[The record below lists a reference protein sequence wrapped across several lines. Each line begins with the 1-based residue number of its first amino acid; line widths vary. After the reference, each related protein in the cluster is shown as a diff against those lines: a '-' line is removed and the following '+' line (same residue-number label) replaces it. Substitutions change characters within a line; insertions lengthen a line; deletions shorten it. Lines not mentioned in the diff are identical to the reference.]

1 MFFAVFD
8 ISRQIATHASEQLA
22 PRDSD
27 TSSKTWRPFSGA
39 HRIAQSLILVSGGVI
54 GGLGHEI
61 VGRPFDISRRLLYIN
76 DAHMRAERAAL
87 SSTESSPRLG
97 TNRVSSPRQSFL
109 SNVSTSL
116 NVLRDTAHK
125 EGYLYFFRSPVASPL
140 DSDSS
145 PYRRL
150 HTALRTLGRVGPW
163 GVAFVV
169 WEATGGVAV

>member
-8 ISRQIATHASEQLA
+8 LSRQIATHASERLA

-27 TSSKTWRPFSGA
+27 TSSKTWRPLAGA

-54 GGLGHEI
+54 GGLGHEVI
-61 VGRPFDISRRLLYIN
+61 GHPFDISRRLLHIN

-87 SSTESSPRLG
+87 STTESSSRPA
-97 TNRVSSPRQSFL
+97 TSQVPIPRQSFF
-109 SNVSTSL
+109 SSVSTSFK
-116 NVLRDTAHK
+116 VLRDAAHK
-125 EGYLYFFRSPVASPL
+125 EGILYFFRSPTASSL
-140 DSDSS
+140 DSNSS